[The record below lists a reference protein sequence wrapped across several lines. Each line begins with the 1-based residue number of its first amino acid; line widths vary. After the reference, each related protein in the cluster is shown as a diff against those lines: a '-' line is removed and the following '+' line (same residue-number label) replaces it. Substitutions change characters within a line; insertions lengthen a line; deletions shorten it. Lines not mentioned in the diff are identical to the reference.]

1 VKLSREVK
9 IGIIAF
15 IALAM
20 VIWGFN
26 FLKGRN
32 IFVGRTHFY
41 AVYENIN
48 GIMLNNPVLING
60 VRVGQVKEIN
70 FAEDGSGRVVLHMI
84 LNNTDLPVTKN
95 SVAQIYALD
104 MLGAKAVQLIIGSSK
119 ELASSGD
126 TLITSVQTGMV
137 DEIQTQLIPV
147 KDKAENLIVSLDS
160 LVFATRGIF
169 DSKSQKNLK
178 NTIEKL
184 ESTVSS
190 VDQIMAEQRDRLSSI
205 TKNIESITSNIKN
218 NNDKISNVIKN
229 FNSISD
235 SLAKAQIASTINQVD
250 RTMRE
255 TSAIMEKIN
264 KGKGSLGLLVNND
277 SLYNQLT
284 NASRDLDKLLEDM
297 RTHPKRYVHFS
308 VFGTKD
314 KEENKKSK
322 K

>member
-1 VKLSREVK
+1 MKLSREVK
-9 IGIIAF
+9 TGIIAF

-41 AVYENIN
+41 AVYDNIN
-48 GIMLNNPVLING
+48 GIMPNNPVLING

-70 FAEDGSGRVVLHMI
+70 FADDGSGKVVLHMI

-95 SVAQIYALD
+95 SIAQIFPLD

-119 ELASSGD
+119 EIAESGD
-126 TLITSVQTGMV
+126 TLITSIQGGMV
-137 DEIQTQLIPV
+137 DEIQNQLMPV

-160 LVFATRGIF
+160 MVVATKGIF

-205 TKNIESITSNIKN
+205 TKNIESITSNIKT
-218 NNDKISNVIKN
+218 NNDKISNIIKN

-235 SLAKAQIASTINQVD
+235 SLAKAQIASAINKVD

-264 KGKGSLGLLVNND
+264 KGQGSLGLLVNND
-277 SLYNQLT
+277 SLYNNLT
-284 NASRDLDKLLEDM
+284 SASRDLDKLLDDM
-297 RTHPKRYVHFS
+297 RKYPKRYVHFS
-308 VFGTKD
+308 VFGAKN
-314 KEENKKSK
+314 KEEKEK
-322 K
+322 

>member
-1 VKLSREVK
+1 MKLSREIK
-9 IGIIAF
+9 TGIVAF
-15 IALAM
+15 VALAM
-20 VIWGFN
+20 VLWGFN

-41 AVYENIN
+41 AVYDDIN
-48 GIMLNNPVLING
+48 GILPNNPVLING

-70 FAEDGSGRVVLHMI
+70 FAEDGSGKVVLHMI

-95 SVAQIYALD
+95 SVAQIYSLD
-104 MLGAKAVQLIIGSSK
+104 MLGAKGVQLLIGSSK
-119 ELASSGD
+119 ELAETGD
-126 TLITSVQTGMV
+126 TLITSIQAGMI
-137 DEIQTQLIPV
+137 DEIQKQLIPV

-160 LVFATRGIF
+160 MVVATKSIF
-169 DSKSQKNLK
+169 DSKSQKNIK

-184 ESTVSS
+184 GSTVAS

-205 TKNIESITSNIKN
+205 TKNIESITANIKN
-218 NNDKISNVIKN
+218 NNDKISNIIKN

-235 SLAKAQIASTINQVD
+235 SLAKAQVASTINNVD

-264 KGKGSLGLLVNND
+264 KGQGSLGMLVNND
-277 SLYNQLT
+277 SLYNHLDA
-284 NASRDLDKLLEDM
+284 ASRDLDKLLEDM
-297 RTHPKRYVHFS
+297 RKHPKRYVHFS
-308 VFGTKD
+308 VFGGKD
-314 KEENKKSK
+314 KEEKKKSK